1 MDWIELAEGSVADCS
16 ECGDEH
22 TDFTKGGEF
31 HELLSDQQFSARYHF
46 MKLVKQKLFED
57 MLSFCKTGVAAK

>member
-31 HELLSDQQFSARYHF
+31 HELLSDQ
-46 MKLVKQKLFED
+46 
-57 MLSFCKTGVAAK
+57 